1 MVHAGRLAE
10 NLELR
15 AGAHVFLD
23 IESIPPGV
31 SFPDYIEREIAA
43 CDVLLAMIGDDWLTI
58 ADADSRPRIADPS
71 DWVHLELAAALDR
84 GVLTIPVLVE
94 GARMPQTDDLP
105 APLANLAYRN
115 ALELRDSSWRQDVE
129 RLIGALP
136 AAADHS
142 AVDTLE
148 DQPPPWPARFTDSWF
163 AANVPH
169 MDESTLRALR
179 AELYRRT
186 WSDDEI
192 VARVLIHAEGQAAPQ
207 PATTEQGTPEP
218 RAARAEIA
226 EDDPVA
232 QATVRAAEELAQ
244 LGLDPSARVRERDL
258 ANSLA
263 RNLSGAVAERKLNVP
278 GWDPQPG
285 NVDVFTRDQ
294 LGLPALVIETKLKDD
309 NSIFECLWDMAKV
322 LSLASESNVT
332 GAYLVTGTTAANWR
346 RPVACAELFENGR
359 HNLVGA
365 IRHYGDWWVKYILG
379 DSTGRPQAVP
389 DLMDVRLVAIA
400 GYELNGQ
407 RWELRAI
414 HISAAP
420 EAKWVPFEDGMPVGS

>member
-43 CDVLLAMIGDDWLTI
+43 CDVVLAMIGDDWLTI
-58 ADADSRPRIADPS
+58 TGADSQPRIADPS
-71 DWVHLELAAALDR
+71 DWVHLEIAAALDR

-94 GARMPQTDDLP
+94 GARMPRADDLP
-105 APLANLAYRN
+105 APLANLANRN
-115 ALELRDSSWRQDVE
+115 AAELRDSSWRQDVE
-129 RLIGALP
+129 RLVQALP
-136 AAADHS
+136 SPADRPVTDPEKS
-142 AVDTLE
+142 AR
-148 DQPPPWPARFTDSWF
+148 QWPARFTDSWF
-163 AANVPH
+163 AANVPN
-169 MDESTLRALR
+169 MGESGLRALR

-192 VARVLIHAEGQAAPQ
+192 ASRVLIHAEGQAAPPPPVTAQ
-207 PATTEQGTPEP
+207 DGPPEP
-218 RAARAEIA
+218 SGTEV
-226 EDDPVA
+226 EFDQDDPVA
-232 QATVRAAEELAQ
+232 QATVRAAVELAQ

-258 ANSLA
+258 ADSLA
-263 RNLSGAVAERKLNVP
+263 RHLSGAIAERKLPVP

-294 LGLPALVIETKLKDD
+294 TGLPCLVIETKLKDD

-322 LSLASESNVT
+322 LSLATQSSVA

-359 HNLVGA
+359 HDLVGA

-389 DLMDVRLVAIA
+389 DLMDVRLVAVA
-400 GYELNGQ
+400 GYELDSE

-414 HISAAP
+414 HITAPP
-420 EAKWVPFEDGMPVGS
+420 EATWVPFADGMPIDS